1 MATTFIDRG
10 YLRPVTFDYDN
21 IKGTGIIRLDTNK
34 KFESAACSITE
45 TIMTEEYLLERLVY
59 RMYTRY
65 SEEFHP
71 KKEYVLKF
79 LKRQG
84 YSDELIRKAINYLES
99 AAKLGMG
106 NTSDDKLYTANKDF
120 YSLLRYGTSFK
131 IEGKSQNQHVSY
143 IDWDNIKNNDFY
155 IAEEVTYVGC
165 HEKRPDVVIYVNG
178 IALAVFLLNHK

>member
-71 KKEYVLKF
+71 KKEYVLKCDCPESENAEF
-79 LKRQG
+79 CKN
-84 YSDELIRKAINYLES
+84 LILEFIDKINEDY
-99 AAKLGMG
+99 
-106 NTSDDKLYTANKDF
+106 
-120 YSLLRYGTSFK
+120 
-131 IEGKSQNQHVSY
+131 
-143 IDWDNIKNNDFY
+143 DNIL
-155 IAEEVTYVGC
+155 I
-165 HEKRPDVVIYVNG
+165 EKKDS
-178 IALAVFLLNHK
+178 